1 MVTHTM
7 QADIERIDARIDALK
22 DASIE
27 KLWGLH
33 AKSDL
38 SVKDGRNAI
47 QEITD
52 QLHSEM
58 ASLFRER
65 QRLIL
70 ISELL
75 ETTAPSVTDAKV
87 MPGDLK
93 MIEEPLVH
101 QVRNDDKFPSNGR
114 LTAREVILGKL
125 AEKGQL
131 TVREIDDLVLGTG
144 LSKPSSNKAR
154 SKLTQDGLIQK
165 VNRAYCLTEKG
176 QKFLEV
182 HGRPTM
188 S

>member
-1 MVTHTM
+1 ME
-7 QADIERIDARIDALK
+7 IEQLDARIDALK
-22 DASIE
+22 EASIE
-27 KLWGLH
+27 QLWGLH
-33 AKSDL
+33 VKSDL

-58 ASLFRER
+58 TSLVRER
-65 QRLIL
+65 ERLVL
-70 ISELL
+70 LSQLL
-75 ETTAPSVTDAKV
+75 ETTAPSVTDAKA
-87 MPGDLK
+87 MPDDPK
-93 MIEEPLVH
+93 MTEDPLVH
-101 QVRNDDKFPSNGR
+101 QVRNEGKSPSNGR
-114 LTAREVILGKL
+114 LTAREAILGKL

-176 QKFLEV
+176 QKYLEI

-188 S
+188 L